1 MRDAEFHSFKTKLS
15 KGAPNEILGAILVG
29 ICRHVFLDLTCC
41 LPHSVE
47 GTSNNPVAEA
57 YNSQPE
63 IRWGSLLRGCV
74 SIKWQSEY
82 QAVIPNQTKSP
93 VKEGASR
100 SAKFIRTLVH
110 VFWEFSKGIWSHRCK
125 IIHCQT
131 EEFWTSK
138 EISLL
143 RTHVNELYHQFF
155 RDSNV
160 VPCTHCHW
168 FNCPVQQTIYWG
180 KDTLNCW
187 IKSVEEAMVT
197 QALRD
202 IHMNKQMAQTLRNFM
217 VPKASIQSAKRK
229 QLIFDPVFKYPSRA
243 LVSVPKQHT
252 TASRI
257 RHVTKKSY
265 QSSIK

>member
-1 MRDAEFHSFKTKLS
+1 MMTL
-15 KGAPNEILGAILVG
+15 
-29 ICRHVFLDLTCC
+29 
-41 LPHSVE
+41 
-47 GTSNNPVAEA
+47 
-57 YNSQPE
+57 
-63 IRWGSLLRGCV
+63 
-74 SIKWQSEY
+74 
-82 QAVIPNQTKSP
+82 IPNQTKSP

-143 RTHVNELYHQFF
+143 RAHVNELYHQFF

-168 FNCPVQQTIYWG
+168 LNCPVQQTIYWG